1 MVIMSGVMILC
12 YVMSHCDAVRRPRD
26 LGGAARV
33 HEDGV
38 QVRVAC
44 HVSRVTPWQVS
55 RVTCH
60 TLSRVTRAVCRTV
73 RGEYR
78 RGKPH
83 CAWTSCREGCTHE
96 VYTCWQIEVSTV
108 QCSTVQYSTVQYST
122 GCIEDPTIRQVE
134 YNIYDQ
140 NQSVV
145 ATAPG
150 KLFPNVKGCGYPPIV
165 DCDGNNVSRAVT

>member
-1 MVIMSGVMILC
+1 
-12 YVMSHCDAVRRPRD
+12 MSHCHAVRRPRD

-38 QVRVAC
+38 QVRVA
-44 HVSRVTPWQVS
+44 

-60 TLSRVTRAVCRTV
+60 ASHLVTC
-73 RGEYR
+73 
-78 RGKPH
+78 H
-83 CAWTSCREGCTHE
+83 EGCA
-96 VYTCWQIEVSTV
+96 QDGAGRV
-108 QCSTVQYSTVQYST
+108 QAGQAALRLDQLQGGLHSRGLHLLADRGQYSTVLYST
-122 GCIEDPTIRQVE
+122 ISNIQYTSIRQVE

-165 DCDGNNVSRAVT
+165 DCDGNNLLRVVVTCSHVQPRAASIIMGPYFCALCHHD